1 MNGGRLFVLGALM
14 LLPLAGGASAQQFD
28 YGRYEAL
35 FGEPVTVSATGKP
48 ERISD
53 TPVIM
58 DVIGADDIAR
68 SGARDIPTLLRRLS
82 GIDVAHSSSG
92 TAETSIRG
100 YQQPLGS
107 RVMVLLNG
115 RQVYFDGFGEDFW
128 ATLPVELEEIRQI
141 EVIKGSQSALYGF
154 NAVDGVINIVTFD
167 PVDDKVNMA
176 RARIGNHS
184 RRDLAASVTQSLGEG
199 AGIRITA
206 ADDHAHDFGIINRT
220 SDNMAFAKNPNRKS
234 VSADAGF
241 TLPEGGGRIDAEA
254 AHTDVTMRW
263 IALYPFFDTRIKTDS
278 IKAGYTVETPA
289 GQVNA
294 TAYYTAIDMP
304 WVQSQTYGTFDIT
317 DRIAVAQVSDLFKW
331 GADDSFRVGAEG
343 RRSEMA
349 AGGLT
354 GGGSLTGNQTAGSLM
369 WEHSFSPA
377 VSAVNAVRY
386 DYFQLERSGPSPL
399 ADPYSNSDYDRSIG
413 GVSVNSALIT
423 KVSDLDSLRLSFAR
437 GLKLPSLS
445 DFGQVQTYVRRYG
458 GFTYYGSPYLD
469 VASVYDYQFGWE
481 RKLPVIDATMNA
493 NVFHE
498 MTMKHISSPYGMVN
512 GVLSFTSGMATGSVA
527 NGLELSLN
535 HKTRT
540 GWNWG
545 GNYTYERLHEHFD
558 WGYRNAQPTNK
569 LNAHL
574 GYAWDVWESDLYA
587 TYVSPTKG
595 IVITPGL
602 RPKASIVTIKDYK
615 ILSPRVAWHAN
626 EFVTV
631 EAVAENL
638 WPYQDSAPQRM
649 ETSYY
654 LSVKVTY

>member
-1 MNGGRLFVLGALM
+1 MDRRRQLVLIALTV
-14 LLPLAGGASAQQFD
+14 LPVATAAQAQQFD

-48 ERISD
+48 ERVSD

-58 DVIGADDIAR
+58 DLITADDIAR
-68 SGARDIPTLLRRLS
+68 SGARDIPTLLSRLA
-82 GIDVAHSSSG
+82 GIDAIHSSSG

-100 YQQPLGS
+100 YLQPLGS

-167 PVDDKVNMA
+167 PVDDKVNMV
-176 RARIGNHS
+176 RARLGNYS
-184 RRDLAASVTQSLGEG
+184 RREAAASVTQSLGPG
-199 AGIRITA
+199 NGIRLTV
-206 ADDHAHDFGIINRT
+206 ADDHAHDFGIVRQT
-220 SDNMAFAKNPNRKS
+220 ASNMNYSKNPNRKA
-234 VSADAGF
+234 VSIDSGF
-241 TLPEGGGRIDAEA
+241 TLPEGGRIDVEA
-254 AHTDVTMRW
+254 SHTDVSMRW
-263 IALYPFFDTRIKTDS
+263 IALYPFLDTRIKTDS
-278 IKAGYTVETPA
+278 IKTGYTVETSV
-289 GQVNA
+289 GQINA

-304 WVQSQTYGTFDIT
+304 WVQSQSFGAFDIT
-317 DRIAVAQVSDLFKW
+317 DRVAVAQVSDLFKW
-331 GADDSFRVGAEG
+331 GADDSFRVGAEA

-349 AGGLT
+349 AGALSGRGTLSGDLT
-354 GGGSLTGNQTAGSLM
+354 ATSLM
-369 WEHSFSPA
+369 WEHGFSPA
-377 VSAVNAVRY
+377 VSTVNAVRY
-386 DYFQLERSGPSPL
+386 DYFQLGRSGPVPSG
-399 ADPYSNSDYDRSIG
+399 DPFTNNDYDRAIG

-423 KVSDLDSLRLSFAR
+423 KVSDDDSLRLSFAR

-445 DFGQVQTYVRRYG
+445 DFGQVEKYVPAYG

-469 VASVYDYQFGWE
+469 ISAVYDYQFGWE
-481 RKLPVIDATMNA
+481 RKLPSIDATMNA
-493 NVFHE
+493 DVFHE
-498 MTMKHISSPYGMVN
+498 MTMKHVGGSYGLMN
-512 GVLSFTSGMATGSVA
+512 HVLRLTSAMATGSVA

-535 HKTRT
+535 HKAKA

-558 WGYRNAQPTNK
+558 WGYRNAQPTDK

-574 GYAWDVWESDLYA
+574 GYAWNAWEGDLNA

-595 IVITPGL
+595 LVITQGV
-602 RPKASIVTIKDYK
+602 RPKASIVTIKDYT
-615 ILSPRVAWHAN
+615 ILSPRIAWHAN
-626 EFVTV
+626 DSVTV

-638 WPYQDSAPQRM
+638 WPYQDSTPQRM